1 MKGCHGTPFVC
12 ANNRTMIETILWW
25 AMCAGAITIAWGA
38 TLPAARRNAE
48 AVERRD
54 REWQQIHWARQT
66 ALASR
71 PDTCPPDVIA
81 WLSQPLVP
89 PDRATTF
96 SLLSFQRCA
105 AALGH
110 DPARAQQDM
119 LNQLQNVPRPR

>member
-1 MKGCHGTPFVC
+1 MS
-12 ANNRTMIETILWW
+12 ETFLWW

-38 TLPAARRNAE
+38 TLLAATRIAE